1 MLKKNS
7 GVKMSATGF
16 IPFSMISNWFV
27 PERMIPAANAPMMR
41 ADPARAARAARSS
54 RKANAETRSTPRTRI
69 RFTSPKMRG
78 ASAAP
83 SATAATRNPTATASV
98 HTTPTALTA
107 APAASP
113 ETTPRITRPSTSS
126 MTAAPR
132 MSRASVESMH
142 FRSERTRAVMP
153 TEVAV
158 SVAPTKIATVV
169 ASDGAGAGPCSGDTQ
184 YRKPNRNGTATP
196 TSATA
201 VAGAPTRAIA
211 LRSVSRPISNSS
223 TITPISAR
231 KAMTGR
237 RGSSGPVGM
246 TPSTLDPRTMPA
258 TSSPSTAGC
267 PSRSA
272 SSAENFPAT
281 SISPSTPK
289 KRTTSPS
296 PAAAPSRSGG
306 RAAQSHALHR
316 LRDVGMELEG
326 VVEEREI
333 DRLAVLRVDL
343 DLAGRS
349 PADDPDVPRR
359 VRQPDL
365 LRGGLEP
372 ALDGAVVERR
382 REARLRLDF
391 VQEAVVAEV
400 HLADVDAVVERRDED
415 EERKQAAGRARAART
430 SGKAPHHW
438 DWAPSTISFTSF
450 ESAIFRPSASLGGS
464 YSPSTVSPWRCHSV
478 LPSRWS
484 RISTS
489 TLIWTRRWVTDTWPR
504 PGWSAT
510 GVSAS

>member
-27 PERMIPAANAPMMR
+27 PERMMPAANAPMMR
-41 ADPARAARAARSS
+41 ADPARAARAARSN

-113 ETTPRITRPSTSS
+113 
-126 MTAAPR
+126 
-132 MSRASVESMH
+132 
-142 FRSERTRAVMP
+142 
-153 TEVAV
+153 
-158 SVAPTKIATVV
+158 
-169 ASDGAGAGPCSGDTQ
+169 
-184 YRKPNRNGTATP
+184 
-196 TSATA
+196 
-201 VAGAPTRAIA
+201 
-211 LRSVSRPISNSS
+211 
-223 TITPISAR
+223 
-231 KAMTGR
+231 
-237 RGSSGPVGM
+237 GM

-272 SSAENFPAT
+272 SSAENLPAT

-326 VVEEREI
+326 VGEEREI

-349 PADDPDVPRR
+349 PAHDPHVPRR

-365 LRGGLEP
+365 LHGGLEP
-372 ALDGAVVERR
+372 ALDGAVVERG

-391 VQEAVVAEV
+391 VQEAVVAKI
-400 HLADVDAVVERRDED
+400 HLADVDAVVERRDKD
-415 EERKQAAGRARAART
+415 QERKQAASRARAART

-489 TLIWTRRWVTDTWPR
+489 TLIWTRRWVTDTSPR

-510 GVSAS
+510 GVSGS